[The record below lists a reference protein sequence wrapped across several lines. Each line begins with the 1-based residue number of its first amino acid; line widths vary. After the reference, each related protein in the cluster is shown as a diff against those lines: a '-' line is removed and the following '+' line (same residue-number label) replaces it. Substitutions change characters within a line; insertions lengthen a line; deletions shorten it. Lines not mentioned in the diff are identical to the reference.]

1 MDNLV
6 PQASLATSASS
17 PSGTPGG
24 MNAGYLVSGLGPS
37 IRSTTGPALPHDNIT
52 DKPLEPH
59 EVGMTVGYK
68 QFYAGKEDKQGRFQW
83 QTEVPQDIGKPAEGS
98 GSSKWAIVVCR
109 RRVYNNP
116 KKVLAIYS
124 IAIHSPLIKDILRDV
139 LKGYPGVTVPLKHLV
154 FSGRYV
160 PLNLS
165 HLLGQGC

>member
-6 PQASLATSASS
+6 PQASLATLASS
-17 PSGTPGG
+17 PR
-24 MNAGYLVSGLGPS
+24 NVEHLVSGLGPS
-37 IRSTTGPALPHDNIT
+37 IRPTTGPALPHDNTT
-52 DKPLEPH
+52 DVPLEPH

-68 QFYAGKEDKQGRFQW
+68 QFYAGKEDKQGRFKW
-83 QTEVPQDIGKPAEGS
+83 QTEVPQDIGKPAEDS

-116 KKVLAIYS
+116 KKVLAIHS

-139 LKGYPGVTVPLKHLV
+139 LKGYPGVTVPLKHLK

-160 PLNLS
+160 PLDLS
-165 HLLGQGC
+165 HLLDQGC